1 MRRVLPDVATSNPG
15 RGTAKPLQ
23 LRIFRESRV
32 IEDLTFRE
40 VPVLPKN
47 ACSRLSKVPP
57 CLRRSGFAQAGARL
71 WENSRRIVRRLPG
84 EATHSTP
91 ARFRYCFFCNWRFL
105 FHLCLPL
112 LLLFPGCGLWE
123 GGLPEHIIA
132 RINREE
138 VTVDE
143 FNREFKELVNDQ
155 NREGSRS
162 ELREVKEAY
171 LNQMIERKILA
182 QEARRLGIRVS
193 AEELSQAILEI
204 KRDYPGEGFGEK
216 LGLTGISLEEWKVR
230 LEEKLLAEKMVRG
243 GHPYKGKIEEKSAR
257 EFYETHRSLF
267 QLPQRMRVR
276 QIVVTDGNEAIQI
289 QKRLKK
295 GESFEKLA
303 KEKSLGPEKVQ
314 GGDLGYFSEGERPA
328 EFDHVFSMEVG
339 AISEVIKS
347 PYGYHLFK
355 LEEKSEPRELSFEE
369 AKKSVLQRL
378 EREKGEEEYQRW
390 FKGLR
395 EKAKV
400 KVNKKWLRS

>member
-1 MRRVLPDVATSNPG
+1 MGRRREEG
-15 RGTAKPLQ
+15 RKNEG
-23 LRIFRESRV
+23 REKMSRV
-32 IEDLTFRE
+32 
-40 VPVLPKN
+40 
-47 ACSRLSKVPP
+47 
-57 CLRRSGFAQAGARL
+57 
-71 WENSRRIVRRLPG
+71 
-84 EATHSTP
+84 
-91 ARFRYCFFCNWRFL
+91 L

-112 LLLFPGCGLWE
+112 ILLLFSGCGLWE
-123 GGLPEHIIA
+123 GGLPEHIVA
-132 RINREE
+132 RIDREE
-138 VTVDE
+138 ITIDE
-143 FNREFKELVNDQ
+143 FNREFKELVADQ

-204 KRDYPGEGFGEK
+204 KKDYPGEGFGEK
-216 LGLTGISLEEWKVR
+216 LDLTGMSLEKWKVR

-243 GHPYKGKIEEKSAR
+243 SHPYKGKIEEKLAR

-267 QLPQRMRVR
+267 QLSRKVRVR

-355 LEEKSEPRELSFEE
+355 LEEKSEPREISFEE
-369 AKKSVLQRL
+369 AKKSILHRL

-390 FKGLR
+390 FKDLR

-400 KVNKKWLRS
+400 KVNRKWLRS